1 MALRSPWRFVNRC
14 NKSSCPEL
22 KSAKSVSLLCCIG
35 QSAHTHTPDS
45 LFFANGCGG
54 RSRMIATPHPCRC
67 LALFFD
73 QIIVRLN
80 TSVARVDCH
89 LACVPGRTVGQTE
102 RERERERSANHTA
115 NGSQSAQP
123 TGISCFGQCAWRLL
137 VVVESSAQCGSNL
150 SAKAAHV
157 FVAPGSS
164 GVQVRRPSY

>member
-102 RERERERSANHTA
+102 REREREREKRKPHCKRIPERATDWNFLFRTMRLAVAGGGREFSPVRL
-115 NGSQSAQP
+115 QP
-123 TGISCFGQCAWRLL
+123 FS
-137 VVVESSAQCGSNL
+137 
-150 SAKAAHV
+150 
-157 FVAPGSS
+157 
-164 GVQVRRPSY
+164 